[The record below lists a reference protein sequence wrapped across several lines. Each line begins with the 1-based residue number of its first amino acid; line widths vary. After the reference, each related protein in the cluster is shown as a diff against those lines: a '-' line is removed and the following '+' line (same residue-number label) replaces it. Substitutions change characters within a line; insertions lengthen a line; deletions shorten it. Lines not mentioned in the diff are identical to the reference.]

1 MAQTA
6 ARMNSLRMVLTAW
19 VILLFV
25 LFYGVSIRQVGF
37 SIHESDN
44 AYHVSVGLHPFLLGW
59 SIIAVFLFLAI
70 MHIEGQTSEDGMPG
84 LRRRFLAFLIDF
96 IFSLAVTSTFAAM
109 IALLIEYSHATQF
122 TWSFERNY
130 SLPTDNTILFPLV
143 VLTMAL
149 MFLYFVWPLTRGKQ
163 TVGAFIMR
171 LSTTPPFGDKGCFTF
186 RDAAQRVWFEFRG
199 LTLFA
204 VFRPGLDG
212 QGRTWYDRETNCKVR
227 LIRYQ

>member
-1 MAQTA
+1 
-6 ARMNSLRMVLTAW
+6 MNSLRMVLTAW

-25 LFYGVSIRQVGF
+25 LFYRISIRQIGF
-37 SIHESDN
+37 SIHKSDD
-44 AYHVSVGLHPFLLGW
+44 AYHVSVGSHPFLLGW

-109 IALLIEYSHATQF
+109 IALLIECSHARRF
-122 TWSFERNY
+122 TWSFERSY

-171 LSTTPPFGDKGCFTF
+171 LSTTPPFGNKGRFTF
-186 RDAAQRVWFEFRG
+186 REAARRVWFEFRG
-199 LTLFA
+199 FTLFA
-204 VFRPGLDG
+204 VIKPNLDG
-212 QGRTWYDRETNCKVR
+212 QGRTWYDRETNCRVR
-227 LIRYQ
+227 LIRFQ